1 MIQLFELFA
10 KKSAMKIL
18 EFFMDNPS
26 SEFYESE
33 LRKKLK
39 IAKASSI
46 KWLKEMVKCEFLSAR
61 TKGRII
67 FYKLNSDNVIIKE
80 LKRLKLIS
88 TIIPDFKKIADVEIY
103 LYGSGARG
111 EDNEESDVDLLVIGK
126 KLDKLIEITGRVE
139 KKLNRRVKI
148 SSFSQLEWSKMARKD
163 PAFYE
168 RVEKDKIRL
177 V

>member
-1 MIQLFELFA
+1 MIQLFELFN

-18 EFFMDNPS
+18 VFFIDNPS
-26 SEFYESE
+26 GEFYETE
-33 LRKKLK
+33 IRKKLR

-46 KWLKEMVKCEFLSAR
+46 KWLKEMVNCEFLSTR

-67 FYKLNSDNVIIKE
+67 FYRLKSDNVLIKE
-80 LKRLKLIS
+80 LKRLKLVS
-88 TIIPDFKKIADVEIY
+88 SLIPELKEIRGVEIY

-111 EDNEESDVDLLVIGK
+111 EDREESDVDLLVIGK
-126 KLDKLIEITGRVE
+126 KSDELIEVIGRLE

-148 SSFSQLEWSKMARKD
+148 SSFSQLEWSKMYRKD

>member
-1 MIQLFELFA
+1 MSQLFELLT
-10 KKSAMKIL
+10 KKTAMKIL

-26 SEFYESE
+26 KEFYDSE
-33 LRKKLK
+33 IRKKLK

-46 KWLKEMVKCEFLSAR
+46 KWLRVMTEYEYISKR
-61 TKGRII
+61 TSGRMIL
-67 FYKLNSDNVIIKE
+67 YRLKTDNVLMKE

-88 TIIPDFKKIADVEIY
+88 FLIPEFKKMNEVEVY

-111 EDNEESDVDLLVIGK
+111 EDREESDIDFLVIGK
-126 KLDKLIEITGRVE
+126 RPELIELIGNIE

-148 SSFSQLEWSKMARKD
+148 SSFSHLEWSKMSRKD
-163 PAFYE
+163 LAFYE
-168 RVEKDKIRL
+168 RVEKDKVRL